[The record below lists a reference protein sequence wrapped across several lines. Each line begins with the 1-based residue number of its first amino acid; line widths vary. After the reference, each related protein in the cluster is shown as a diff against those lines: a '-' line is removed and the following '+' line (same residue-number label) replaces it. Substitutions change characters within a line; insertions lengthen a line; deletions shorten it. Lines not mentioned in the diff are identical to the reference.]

1 MFFKKKSFL
10 VQIRW
15 TANDQTI
22 FTVKLTEYFRTKL
35 SASMWTEVSG
45 LSRLCF
51 LVFFV
56 SLIVL
61 ATILD
66 VVYEYKDKRDA
77 VESGNLVVSR
87 ILHCNHW
94 KPRPYLILLK
104 LEYNKEMF
112 LI

>member
-1 MFFKKKSFL
+1 
-10 VQIRW
+10 
-15 TANDQTI
+15 
-22 FTVKLTEYFRTKL
+22 
-35 SASMWTEVSG
+35 MWTEVSG

-66 VVYEYKDKRDA
+66 VVHDYKDKRDA

-87 ILHCNHW
+87 ILLCNH
-94 KPRPYLILLK
+94 
-104 LEYNKEMF
+104 LETPPTICFCSFIRLRMV
-112 LI
+112 IMDP